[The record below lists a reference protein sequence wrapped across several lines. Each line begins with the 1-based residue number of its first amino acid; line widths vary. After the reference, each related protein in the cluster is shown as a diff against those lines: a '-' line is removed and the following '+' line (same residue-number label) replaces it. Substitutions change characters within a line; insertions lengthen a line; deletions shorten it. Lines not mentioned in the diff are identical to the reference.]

1 MSEEQRRQLQQQLWN
16 IANTLRGK
24 MGADEFR
31 DYILGFIFY
40 KYLSEKIQ
48 RFADGE
54 LAQENLKFAEI
65 NESTAKGKEY
75 IEALEDA
82 ALDELGYFLKPSEMF
97 HAIAMKGSNQLDANR
112 VGDSHN
118 FILGDLTKILK
129 NIEQST
135 QGTDSADD
143 FVNLFEDLDLTSSKL
158 GKTEKEKNDLV
169 AKVLVH
175 LDKIDFNLSDATAD
189 VLGDAYEYLIGE
201 FASGAGKKAGEFYTP
216 QPVSTLLA
224 KLVTA
229 NNKNLKS
236 VYDPTCGSGSLL
248 LRVKREAT
256 NVDKIYG
263 QELNRTTYN
272 LARMNM
278 ILHDVH
284 YADFDIRQEDTLERP
299 QHRELRFDA
308 IVANPPFSAQW
319 SASQLHMN
327 DDRFSVYGKLAPSSK
342 ADMAFVQHMVYQLA
356 EEGTMAVVLPHGVLY
371 RGGAEGHIRQYLIEQ
386 LNCLDAVIGL
396 PANMFHGTVSI
407 PVVVLVFKKCRKNPD
422 NILFIDASQHFDKIK
437 TKNVIR
443 SEHIQMIV
451 DAYKS
456 WINEDKYSHAASI
469 ESIKSNNYNLN
480 IPRYV
485 DTFEVDDI
493 VDLKVIAEY
502 LKQLDEKSQEAD
514 KTIFVFCNELNIPAP
529 KGNNVFWL
537 TQYKKGVMQ
546 QIFSQE
552 LRFKDDAGQD
562 FPEWRDS
569 TLGDLTNFKNGKG
582 HESIISDQGNFI
594 VVNSK
599 FIASDGLVFKKSSQA
614 LTPIEK
620 DSIVMVMS
628 DVPNGKALAKCFYVK
643 IGNKYTLNQRIC
655 SLKSENNNNKFIY
668 YIVNRNAY
676 FLAFDSG
683 VGQTNLKKNEV
694 LSCPLKIPK
703 SLKEQAKIA
712 NFLTSI
718 DDKITAAETQLN
730 ATKQYKQDLLQ

>member
-48 RFADGE
+48 RFADAE
-54 LAQENLKFAEI
+54 LEQDNLTFAQI
-65 NESTAKGKEY
+65 NESTPKGLEY
-75 IEALEDA
+75 IEALEEA
-82 ALDELGYFLKPSEMF
+82 ALDELGYFLKPSELF
-97 HAIAMKGSNQLDANR
+97 HAIAMKGSNQHDENNEGA
-112 VGDSHN
+112 SHN

-135 QGTDSADD
+135 LGTDSADD

-158 GKTEKEKNDLV
+158 GKNEKEKNDLV

-175 LDKIDFNLSDATAD
+175 LDKIDFNLSDTNAD

-256 NVDKIYG
+256 KVDKIYG

-284 YADFDIRQEDTLERP
+284 YADFDIKQEDTLERP
-299 QHRELRFDA
+299 QHIDLRFDA

-342 ADMAFVQHMVYQLA
+342 ADMAFVQHMVYHLA
-356 EEGTMAVVLPHGVLY
+356 EEGTMAVVLPHGVLF

-396 PANMFHGTVSI
+396 PANIFYGTSI
-407 PVVVLVFKKCRKNPD
+407 PTCVLVFKKCRKHPD
-422 NILFIDASQHFDKIK
+422 DILFIDASQHFDKVK
-437 TKNVIR
+437 TNNVLR
-443 SEHIQMIV
+443 PEHIQKIV
-451 DAYKS
+451 DTFKARAS
-456 WINEDKYSHAASI
+456 EEKYSHVASI
-469 ESIKSNNYNLN
+469 ESVKANDYNLN

-485 DTFEVDDI
+485 NTFEAEEVI
-493 VDLKVIAEY
+493 DLAAISAQLIDLDMSSKSTDATIA
-502 LKQLDEKSQEAD
+502 A
-514 KTIFVFCNELNIPAP
+514 FCNELGIEPPFAVVQ
-529 KGNNVFWL
+529 G
-537 TQYKKGVMQ
+537 Q
-546 QIFSQE
+546 Q
-552 LRFKDDAGQD
+552 
-562 FPEWRDS
+562 
-569 TLGDLTNFKNGKG
+569 
-582 HESIISDQGNFI
+582 
-594 VVNSK
+594 
-599 FIASDGLVFKKSSQA
+599 
-614 LTPIEK
+614 
-620 DSIVMVMS
+620 
-628 DVPNGKALAKCFYVK
+628 
-643 IGNKYTLNQRIC
+643 
-655 SLKSENNNNKFIY
+655 
-668 YIVNRNAY
+668 
-676 FLAFDSG
+676 
-683 VGQTNLKKNEV
+683 
-694 LSCPLKIPK
+694 
-703 SLKEQAKIA
+703 
-712 NFLTSI
+712 
-718 DDKITAAETQLN
+718 
-730 ATKQYKQDLLQ
+730 

>member
-48 RFADGE
+48 RFADAE
-54 LAQENLKFAEI
+54 LAQENIKFAEL
-65 NESTAKGKEY
+65 NEATKTGQDY
-75 IEALEDA
+75 IEALEEA
-82 ALDELGYFLKPSEMF
+82 ALDELGYFLKPSELF
-97 HAIAMKGSNQLDANR
+97 DAIAMKGSNQHDGNNE
-112 VGDSHN
+112 GTTHN

-135 QGTDSADD
+135 LGTDSADD

-158 GKTEKEKNDLV
+158 GNSEKEKNDLV
-169 AKVLVH
+169 ARVLVH
-175 LDKIDFNLSDATAD
+175 LDKIDFNLSDTEAD

-284 YADFDIRQEDTLERP
+284 YADFDIKQEDTLERP

-356 EEGTMAVVLPHGVLY
+356 EEGTMAVVLPHGVLF

-396 PANMFHGTVSI
+396 PANMFYGAAI
-407 PVVVLVFKKCRKNPD
+407 PTTVLVFKKCRKNPN
-422 NILFIDASQHFDKIK
+422 NILFIDASQQFDKVK
-437 TKNVIR
+437 TTNVLR
-443 SEHIQMIV
+443 PEHIQKIV
-451 DAYKS
+451 DTYKART
-456 WINEDKYSHAASI
+456 NEDKYSHVASV
-469 ESIKSNNYNLN
+469 ESIKANDYNLN

-485 DTFEVDDI
+485 DTFEAENI
-493 VDLKVIAEY
+493 IDLGNISAQLIELDKASKATDATIA
-502 LKQLDEKSQEAD
+502 A
-514 KTIFVFCNELNIPAP
+514 FCKELGIEPPFAVQ
-529 KGNNVFWL
+529 G
-537 TQYKKGVMQ
+537 Q
-546 QIFSQE
+546 Q
-552 LRFKDDAGQD
+552 A
-562 FPEWRDS
+562 
-569 TLGDLTNFKNGKG
+569 
-582 HESIISDQGNFI
+582 
-594 VVNSK
+594 
-599 FIASDGLVFKKSSQA
+599 
-614 LTPIEK
+614 
-620 DSIVMVMS
+620 
-628 DVPNGKALAKCFYVK
+628 
-643 IGNKYTLNQRIC
+643 
-655 SLKSENNNNKFIY
+655 
-668 YIVNRNAY
+668 
-676 FLAFDSG
+676 
-683 VGQTNLKKNEV
+683 
-694 LSCPLKIPK
+694 
-703 SLKEQAKIA
+703 
-712 NFLTSI
+712 
-718 DDKITAAETQLN
+718 
-730 ATKQYKQDLLQ
+730 

>member
-48 RFADGE
+48 RFADAE
-54 LAQENLKFAEI
+54 LEQENLKFAEI
-65 NESTAKGKEY
+65 NEATAEGQEY
-75 IEALEDA
+75 IEALEEA

-97 HAIAMKGSNQLDANR
+97 HAIAMKGSNQQDANNE
-112 VGDSHN
+112 GATHN

-135 QGTDSADD
+135 LGTDSADD
-143 FVNLFEDLDLTSSKL
+143 FANLFEDLDLTSGKL

-175 LDKIDFNLSDATAD
+175 LDKIDFNLNDATAD

-236 VYDPTCGSGSLL
+236 AYDPTCGSGSLL

-256 NVDKIYG
+256 TVDKIYG
-263 QELNRTTYN
+263 QEMNRTTYN

-284 YADFDIRQEDTLERP
+284 YADFDIKQEDTLERP
-299 QHRELRFDA
+299 QHRDLRFDA

-356 EEGTMAVVLPHGVLY
+356 EEGTMAVVLPHGVLF
-371 RGGAEGHIRQYLIEQ
+371 RSGAEGHIRQYLIEQ
-386 LNCLDAVIGL
+386 LNCLDTVIGL
-396 PANMFHGTVSI
+396 PANMFYGTPI
-407 PVVVLVFKKCRKNPD
+407 PTCVLVFKKCRKNPD
-422 NILFIDASQHFDKIK
+422 NILFIDASQQFDKVK
-437 TKNVIR
+437 TTNVLR
-443 SEHIQMIV
+443 PEHIQKIV
-451 DAYKS
+451 DTYKART
-456 WINEDKYSHAASI
+456 NENKYSHVATI
-469 ESIKSNNYNLN
+469 ESIKANDCNLN

-485 DTFEVDDI
+485 DTFEAEDEI
-493 VDLKVIAEY
+493 DLGNISAQLIELDKASKATDATIA
-502 LKQLDEKSQEAD
+502 K
-514 KTIFVFCNELNIPAP
+514 FCKELGIEPPFA
-529 KGNNVFWL
+529 
-537 TQYKKGVMQ
+537 MQ
-546 QIFSQE
+546 
-552 LRFKDDAGQD
+552 GQ
-562 FPEWRDS
+562 
-569 TLGDLTNFKNGKG
+569 
-582 HESIISDQGNFI
+582 
-594 VVNSK
+594 
-599 FIASDGLVFKKSSQA
+599 QA
-614 LTPIEK
+614 
-620 DSIVMVMS
+620 
-628 DVPNGKALAKCFYVK
+628 
-643 IGNKYTLNQRIC
+643 
-655 SLKSENNNNKFIY
+655 
-668 YIVNRNAY
+668 
-676 FLAFDSG
+676 
-683 VGQTNLKKNEV
+683 
-694 LSCPLKIPK
+694 
-703 SLKEQAKIA
+703 
-712 NFLTSI
+712 
-718 DDKITAAETQLN
+718 
-730 ATKQYKQDLLQ
+730 